1 MTQRAIF
8 VVNPASDGGAT
19 GRAFPAIAAEARARG
34 IEVVERLT
42 EAPRHATALTREA
55 IAAGETLIVAVGGD
69 GTVNEV
75 VNGFC
80 DEGGTPLPG
89 TAALAVIQR
98 GTGCDFARTFA
109 IPKKTA
115 LAVAVIAEGQR
126 HRIDLGRATYQTP
139 AGPETRMFANIASCG
154 MSAAVAR
161 RANETTKRFGG
172 TPSFLYATA
181 ATFLRWHNRRFRVR
195 IDGAEREL
203 IANNVVAANCRYF
216 GGGMKVAPDAQP
228 DDGLFDVA
236 LMGDISKVDFVLNV
250 HRLYR
255 GTLGRHPKVDYVRA
269 RRVEVQSDEPLPIEV
284 DGEQPGAM
292 PVVFEVVP
300 GALELVVP

>member
-1 MTQRAIF
+1 VSSRAVF

-19 GRAFPAIAAEARARG
+19 RRAFPAIAAEARARG

-42 EAPRHATALTREA
+42 DAPGHATVLTREA
-55 IAAGETLIVAVGGD
+55 ILAGEELIVAVGGD

-80 DEGGTPLPG
+80 DETGTPLPG
-89 TAALAVIQR
+89 AAALAVIER

-115 LAVAVIAEGQR
+115 GAVAVIVEGQR
-126 HRIDLGRATYQTP
+126 HRIDLGRAAYATAGGAQT
-139 AGPETRMFANIASCG
+139 RLFANIASCG

-181 ATFLRWHNRRFRVR
+181 ATFLGWRNRRFRVR

-203 IANNVVAANCRYF
+203 VANNVVAANCRYF
-216 GGGMKVAPDAQP
+216 GGGMKVAPDARP

-236 LMGDISKVDFVLNV
+236 LMGDISKLDFALNV

-255 GTLGRHPKVDYVRA
+255 GTLERHPKVEYVRA
-269 RRVEVQSDEPLPIEV
+269 RRVEVDCDEPLPIEV
-284 DGEQPGAM
+284 DGEQPGTM
-292 PVVFEVVP
+292 PVVFDVVP
-300 GALELVVP
+300 GALELIVP